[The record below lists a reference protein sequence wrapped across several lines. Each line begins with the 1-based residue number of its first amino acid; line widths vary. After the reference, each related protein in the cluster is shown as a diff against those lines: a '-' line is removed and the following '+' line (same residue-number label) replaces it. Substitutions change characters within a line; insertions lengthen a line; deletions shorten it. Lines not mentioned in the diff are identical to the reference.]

1 LEIKIKF
8 NLKFDRY
15 NTYVKI
21 RNFEMCMIPHWGL
34 SMMGEIC
41 LYSIY
46 KSREY
51 AIWLVAPKS
60 RSQVLGLE

>member
-1 LEIKIKF
+1 
-8 NLKFDRY
+8 
-15 NTYVKI
+15 
-21 RNFEMCMIPHWGL
+21 MCMIPHWGL